1 MYPLSSSAQN
11 RQPNPRLPQIDM
23 VKGWAIIGVTL
34 IHSWVLA
41 DSRWMTFL
49 FYHSVPIFL
58 VLFGVNSEGWF
69 ERHGAEN
76 RLKDWYGR
84 GFRRILVP
92 AWATCLAWWGIVLV
106 LRPPEEMVRLKATL
120 PLWHLLGWF
129 KQIGTSWF
137 ITLILQLFALF
148 PLFYAFRKKFGWT
161 ALLITAAAITLPIT
175 MYPLNVKATLG
186 DGGWLIFAPRF
197 AIHVAFGMWIASRV
211 GSIGPR
217 SVLLAVIVILP
228 LYAIEDRLILQE
240 WWRVADRFLELPLA
254 VLLLAGMAA
263 ISGISVIEKPLSWLG
278 QHSWG
283 LYLGQMLT
291 HNAFLYRFG
300 GGCNLYGCSEGIF
313 DRWNLWLYS
322 GLLLAGSIAFV
333 WFGNW
338 LVRENERLRR
348 KGWRLPSLAE

>member
-1 MYPLSSSAQN
+1 
-11 RQPNPRLPQIDM
+11 M

-58 VLFGVNSEGWF
+58 ILFGLNSEGWF
-69 ERHGAEN
+69 ERHNQSG
-76 RLKDWYGR
+76 RLQQWYGR
-84 GFRRILVP
+84 GFRRILLP
-92 AWATCLAWWGIVLV
+92 AWATCLAWWAIVLI
-106 LRPPEEMVRLKATL
+106 LRPPEEMVRIKATL

-148 PLFYAFRKKFGWT
+148 PLFYFFRKKFGWT
-161 ALLITAAAITLPIT
+161 ALLLTAGAISLPVT
-175 MYPLNVKATLG
+175 MYPLHIKDVLG

-197 AIHVAFGMWIASRV
+197 AIHVAFGMWLSARV
-211 GSIGPR
+211 GRIGPR
-217 SVLLAVIVILP
+217 SILLALLVILP
-228 LYAIEDRLILQE
+228 LYAIEDRLILRE
-240 WWRVADRFLELPLA
+240 WWRVADRLLELPLA
-254 VLLLAGMAA
+254 VLLLALMAA
-263 ISGISVIEKPLSWLG
+263 LSGISVFEKPLSWLG

-313 DRWNLWLYS
+313 ERWNLWVYS
-322 GLLLAGSIAFV
+322 AVLLAGSIAFV

-338 LVRENERLRR
+338 LVGQSENLRKR
-348 KGWRLPSLAE
+348 GWPLPSLAD